1 MKNALPTT
9 DALLVVQVPYFLNP
23 TRRQEIYEQLLNMK
37 ESGVV
42 LLDASTNVLVVPKDI
57 EVRMKITDGKDDKLY
72 SDALNAF
79 KRYASAD
86 EIEKNENSEDKEGT
100 ET

>member
-9 DALLVVQVPYFLNP
+9 DALLVVQVPCFLKP
-23 TRRQEIYEQLLNMK
+23 ARRQEIYEQLLKMK

-57 EVRMKITDGKDDKLY
+57 EVRMKIADGKDDKLY

-86 EIEKNENSEDKEGT
+86 EIEKNENSEDKEGP